1 MNLSTLNKT
10 FWDYFKKCPRKSC
23 LNFRKNHTMFNEK
36 IIIYKAIS
44 PDQQR
49 IDILEKISKKF
60 FTQLIKN
67 KEIDIKEIKNISL
80 ALIQKKIENI
90 KSNDRY
96 NKEYKKKA
104 IDILN
109 SMKDFEDIKIL
120 IDVLKPEDAIDLEFG
135 GTFEMDISEYINRK
149 YKRTSG
155 TGIKNEY
162 HYKLDIPFYKK
173 NNNETTIIKF
183 TNDSYFY
190 DINQDITITKTFFD
204 KSTDEKLT
212 KIILYDL
219 NSMKRVELENMTV
232 NLEHLY
238 NIFKMI
244 DSNYTY
250 ANPGEYC
257 NDCFYQELCK
267 VGIKKTFKEVINEK
281 ENKEI

>member
-36 IIIYKAIS
+36 IIIYKAITIE
-44 PDQQR
+44 QQR

-60 FTQLIKN
+60 FVQLINN
-67 KEIDIKEIKNISL
+67 KETNYKEIKNLTL
-80 ALIQKKIENI
+80 ALIQKKIESI
-90 KSNDRY
+90 KNNERY

-104 IDILN
+104 NSVLN
-109 SMKDFEDIKIL
+109 AMKDFEDIKIL
-120 IDVLKPEDAIDLEFG
+120 LEILKPEDAINLQLG
-135 GTFEMDISEYINRK
+135 GTFEMDISEYLNRNFNRK
-149 YKRTSG
+149 GATA
-155 TGIKNEY
+155 IKNEY
-162 HYKLDIPFYKK
+162 HYKLDIPFYKRD
-173 NNNETTIIKF
+173 NNGTVIIKF
-183 TNDSYFY
+183 TNDSYFNE
-190 DINQDITITKTFFD
+190 INNDLLITKSFFN
-204 KSTDEKLT
+204 KSTDEKLY

-219 NSMKRVELENMTV
+219 NNMKRIEITDMNI

-257 NDCFYQELCK
+257 NDCFYKQLCK
-267 VGIKKTFKEVINEK
+267 IGIKKSFEEIISEK
-281 ENKEI
+281 KKV

>member
-36 IIIYKAIS
+36 IIIYKAITIE
-44 PDQQR
+44 QQR

-60 FTQLIKN
+60 FVQLINN
-67 KEIDIKEIKNISL
+67 KETNYKEIKNLTL
-80 ALIQKKIENI
+80 ALIQKKIESI
-90 KSNDRY
+90 KNNERY

-104 IDILN
+104 NSILN
-109 SMKDFEDIKIL
+109 AMKDFEDIKIL
-120 IDVLKPEDAIDLEFG
+120 LEILKPEDAINLQLG
-135 GTFEMDISEYINRK
+135 GTFEMDISEYLNRNFNRK
-149 YKRTSG
+149 GATA
-155 TGIKNEY
+155 IKNEY
-162 HYKLDIPFYKK
+162 HYKLDIPFYKRD
-173 NNNETTIIKF
+173 NNGTVIIKF
-183 TNDSYFY
+183 TNDSYFNE
-190 DINQDITITKTFFD
+190 INNDLLITKSFFN
-204 KSTDEKLT
+204 KSTDEKLY

-219 NSMKRVELENMTV
+219 NNMKRIEITDMNI

-257 NDCFYQELCK
+257 NDCFYKQLCK
-267 VGIKKTFKEVINEK
+267 IGIKKSFEEIISEK
-281 ENKEI
+281 KKV